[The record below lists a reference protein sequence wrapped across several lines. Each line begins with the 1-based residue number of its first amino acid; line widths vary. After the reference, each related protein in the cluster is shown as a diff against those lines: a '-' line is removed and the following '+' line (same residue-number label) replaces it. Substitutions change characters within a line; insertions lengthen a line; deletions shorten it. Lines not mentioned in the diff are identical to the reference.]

1 MERNEAAALIYDDK
15 AREMIKK
22 HEGYRSAIYLDSV
35 GVPTGGWGHAFLTGS
50 TLPVEI
56 WKQIFEIDFE
66 SHRNDADRFIN
77 QHGLFDIGEARRVA
91 LIDLCFNLGLNKLNK
106 FHATIENLKNGDYDK
121 ASMGLLN
128 SLWARQVGNRAVEIA
143 TIIRRGTLQ

>member
-50 TLPVEI
+50 TLPLEI

-66 SHRNDADRFIN
+66 QHRYDADVFIN
-77 QHGLFDIGEARRVA
+77 QHCLFDIGEARRVA
-91 LIDLCFNLGLNKLNK
+91 LIDLCFNLGLAKLNK
-106 FHATIENLKNGDYDK
+106 FRATIKALREKDYDL
-121 ASMGLLN
+121 AATNLLN
-128 SLWARQVGNRAVEIA
+128 SLWATQVGGRASDIA
-143 TIIRRGTLQ
+143 LIIRRGVLQ